1 MAHDA
6 FISYSSRDKTT
17 ADAAC
22 AALEA
27 AGIRCWIAPRDITP
41 GAEWGE
47 AIIDAIGQARVLVLV
62 FSTYA
67 NESPQI
73 RREVERAVHKGIP
86 IVPLRIEDIAP
97 TRSLEYFIGTVHWL
111 DALTPPLEAHLRK
124 LVEALRALLQI
135 QPTRPSIV
143 PSAVSPASR
152 VLKTS
157 RLPVA
162 IVLGCL
168 ALIVAAGAVWR
179 IMPRQQA
186 TQLPSPSSASTQIPT
201 PTQSVSTQTQTPA
214 EPNRANVDPVLVGTF
229 EFDSV
234 VDDYNWHFVYTI
246 KPDAKYRLIT
256 TQEEN
261 GTYRAANGSYWTKG
275 AATGR
280 VRTGSYR
287 AVGTAAIELNSSTGT
302 ATFRPEDPAV
312 TIDQKH
318 PIMLGLWR
326 STIQQ
331 GGLTWTLTIQ
341 NNPDGTFHFQG
352 QAEDNG
358 TCIFNDQNWR
368 TMSVV
373 TGQSNTGTYRVLDAR
388 IVEITGSNGPTLWRR
403 Q

>member
-62 FSTYA
+62 FSTNA

-124 LVEALRALLQI
+124 LVEAARALLQI
-135 QPTRPSIV
+135 QPTRPSIL
-143 PSAVSPASR
+143 PSVVRPASQIE
-152 VLKTS
+152 KTS
-157 RLPVA
+157 RLPIA

-168 ALIVAAGAVWR
+168 ALIVAAGAVWWM
-179 IMPRQQA
+179 MPRQQPS
-186 TQLPSPSSASTQIPT
+186 QLPSPSSASTQIPT
-201 PTQSVSTQTQTPA
+201 PAQSVSAQAQTPAQSASTQTQTPA
-214 EPNRANVDPVLVGTF
+214 KSVSTQAQTPAEPARANVDPVLVGTF
-229 EFDSV
+229 ELDCII
-234 VDDYNWHFVYTI
+234 DGYNWHFIYTI
-246 KPDAKYRLIT
+246 KPDATYRLIT

-261 GTYRAANGSYWTKG
+261 GTYRAANGSYSTKAQARG
-275 AATGR
+275 AFGWDR
-280 VRTGSYR
+280 
-287 AVGTAAIELNSSTGT
+287 IEL
-302 ATFRPEDPAV
+302 
-312 TIDQKH
+312 
-318 PIMLGLWR
+318 LG
-326 STIQQ
+326 Q
-331 GGLTWTLTIQ
+331 
-341 NNPDGTFHFQG
+341 
-352 QAEDNG
+352 
-358 TCIFNDQNWR
+358 
-368 TMSVV
+368 
-373 TGQSNTGTYRVLDAR
+373 
-388 IVEITGSNGPTLWRR
+388 RR
-403 Q
+403 LN

>member
-27 AGIRCWIAPRDITP
+27 AGIRSWIAPRDITP

-47 AIIDAIGQARVLVLV
+47 AIIDAIGRARVLVLV

-67 NESPQI
+67 NDSPQI

-97 TRSLEYFIGTVHWL
+97 TRSLEYFIGHVHWL

-124 LVEALRALLQI
+124 LVEAVGSLLQI

-143 PSAVSPASR
+143 PSTTSPASR
-152 VLKTS
+152 LEKTWH
-157 RLPVA
+157 LPIA
-162 IVLGCL
+162 IVVGCL
-168 ALIVAAGAVWR
+168 ALTVAAGAIWWM
-179 IMPRQQA
+179 MPRQKP
-186 TQLPSPSSASTQIPT
+186 TQMPSPSSASTQTPT
-201 PTQSVSTQTQTPA
+201 PAQSASTQTRTPA
-214 EPNRANVDPVLVGTF
+214 EPARANVDPALVGTF
-229 EFDSV
+229 ELDKV
-234 VDDYNWHFVYTI
+234 IDGYDWHFIYTI
-246 KPDAKYRLIT
+246 KPDAKYRLVT

-261 GTYRAANGSYWTKG
+261 GTYRAANGSFWTKG
-275 AATGR
+275 AGTGR
-280 VRTGSYR
+280 VRTGAYR
-287 AVGTAAIELNSSTGT
+287 AVGTAAIELKSSAGT
-302 ATFRPEDPAV
+302 VTFRPEDPAV
-312 TIDQKH
+312 TIDQQH
-318 PIMLGLWR
+318 PIMLGLWQ
-326 STIQQ
+326 STIQR

-352 QAEDNG
+352 RSEDDG
-358 TCIFNDQNWR
+358 ICVFNDQNWR
-368 TMSVV
+368 TTSVV
-373 TGQSNTGTYRVLDAR
+373 TGQSNSGTYRVIDAR
-388 IVEITGSNGPTLWRR
+388 VVEITEPNGTTLWRR

>member
-152 VLKTS
+152 VVKTS

-201 PTQSVSTQTQTPA
+201 PTHPFQRKLKRQLSQ
-214 EPNRANVDPVLVGTF
+214 
-229 EFDSV
+229 
-234 VDDYNWHFVYTI
+234 I
-246 KPDAKYRLIT
+246 
-256 TQEEN
+256 
-261 GTYRAANGSYWTKG
+261 
-275 AATGR
+275 
-280 VRTGSYR
+280 VR
-287 AVGTAAIELNSSTGT
+287 
-302 ATFRPEDPAV
+302 
-312 TIDQKH
+312 
-318 PIMLGLWR
+318 M
-326 STIQQ
+326 
-331 GGLTWTLTIQ
+331 WTLSLWEHSSSIALLTTIIGILFT
-341 NNPDGTFHFQG
+341 P
-352 QAEDNG
+352 
-358 TCIFNDQNWR
+358 
-368 TMSVV
+368 
-373 TGQSNTGTYRVLDAR
+373 SNRMPNIG
-388 IVEITGSNGPTLWRR
+388 
-403 Q
+403 